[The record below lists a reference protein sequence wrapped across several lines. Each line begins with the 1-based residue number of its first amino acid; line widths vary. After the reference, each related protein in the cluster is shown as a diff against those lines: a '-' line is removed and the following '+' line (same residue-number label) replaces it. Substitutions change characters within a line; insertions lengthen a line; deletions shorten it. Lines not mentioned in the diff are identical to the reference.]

1 MFKVSNLFFQLYYF
15 LRTLDVSLTNV
26 SIIFYISNANER
38 NTNEKRVIKTNL
50 MYKHLYKD
58 ANFLKMNSVVVPQ
71 MISTLFIS
79 GQMSI

>member
-15 LRTLDVSLTNV
+15 LRTLDVNLTNV

-38 NTNEKRVIKTNL
+38 NTNGKRVIKTNL

-58 ANFLKMNSVVVPQ
+58 ANFPKMNSVVVPQ

>member
-15 LRTLDVSLTNV
+15 LRTLDVNLTNV

-58 ANFLKMNSVVVPQ
+58 ANFSKMNSVVVPQ